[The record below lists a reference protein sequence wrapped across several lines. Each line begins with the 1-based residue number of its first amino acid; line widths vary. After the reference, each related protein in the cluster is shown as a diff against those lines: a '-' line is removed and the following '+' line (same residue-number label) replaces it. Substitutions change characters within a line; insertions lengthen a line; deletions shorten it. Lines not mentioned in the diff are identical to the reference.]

1 MARKRKSGGSVVR
14 PGQVLAVLVICSALA
29 SAGVGYVWHQNRNA
43 VLEREIFVQQTES
56 QRLRQLSAE
65 LDNEIAKLRTY
76 EAVVTNAERRNL
88 GLQMPQPDQILRLPE
103 PTSNAGAARTNPP
116 RFLVR
121 AR

>member
-1 MARKRKSGGSVVR
+1 MVR

-29 SAGVGYVWHQNRNA
+29 AAGVGYVWHQNRNA